1 MFLGENSLREFSEF
15 IGVKFF
21 LMKQNLFGGTFW
33 EIPGKLGGSKVVFL
47 EKNQNNSMDA
57 RLLRLMHRYAN
68 LNFKKSV
75 ELGLHPNVHPGQMP
89 VLGMHHEKE
98 GVSLREKA
106 QELQV
111 KPPTVTVTVKRLE
124 KVGLVCKRPDET
136 DLRVTRIYLTEKGRN
151 ISSELRQSLEEN
163 EQIMMKGFSEE
174 EKAQLR
180 SFLDRMTQ
188 NLIEAG
194 AKEFHPEMDEE
205 IIKKF

>member
-1 MFLGENSLREFSEF
+1 
-15 IGVKFF
+15 
-21 LMKQNLFGGTFW
+21 MKQNVFFGETFRVMT
-33 EIPGKLGGSKVVFL
+33 GKLGGSRVIFV

-89 VLGMHHEKE
+89 VLGVLQEKE
-98 GVSLREKA
+98 GVSLREMA
-106 QELQV
+106 QELHV

-136 DLRVTRIYLTEKGRN
+136 DLRVTRIYLTEKGRS
-151 ISSELRQSLEEN
+151 ISAELEQCLVEN
-163 EQIMMKGFSEE
+163 EKILTKGFSEE
-174 EKAQLR
+174 EKELLR
-180 SFLDRMTQ
+180 CFLDRMTQ

-194 AKEFHPEMDEE
+194 AKEFEAPLGKAIGCRQSGCRMEE
-205 IIKKF
+205 ES